1 MTGLTY
7 TLVRGSKN
15 SRLKG
20 PLRTQERVQESGLPG
35 RILVTLVTLQL
46 LVTGYKGKEL
56 DVELR
61 MPCHNIF

>member
-35 RILVTLVTLQL
+35 RILVTSLKL
-46 LVTGYKGKEL
+46 LVTDYKGKQP